1 MKNSSSIALI
11 PYEVNDAADLIA
23 GKVRIA
29 RIARGWTQA
38 DLALRS
44 DLSTR
49 TITNIESGAIAVQ
62 LGFVLKVLWC
72 LDLIGDYAEAI
83 KKVGLNDNE
92 FAMLEQTLPK
102 RVRTK
107 RVIQHEA
114 IISST
119 TLLRP

>member
-11 PYEVNDAADLIA
+11 PYEVNDAANLIA

-107 RVIQHEA
+107 
-114 IISST
+114 
-119 TLLRP
+119 PN